1 MAHKFVVMPQILKG
15 FPADLKK
22 AVLIKQVEI
31 KSEKKYLKASQAHA
45 LMEIVKE
52 WIDFKSKQPF

>member
-1 MAHKFVVMPQILKG
+1 MPQLLKD

-31 KSEKKYLKASQAHA
+31 KAEKKEMKASQAHA

-52 WIDFKSKQPF
+52 WLQLKSKQTI